1 MRTLALAFCSIAF
14 VACGGA
20 EGAEG
25 FARFGVSVL
34 APADDIV
41 SKDGPATGDM
51 VNGIVELNDGTAC
64 LTLGGLRFESASLT
78 GGEQDVVFP
87 SSTSKAGNI
96 CVDATAADLQE
107 VVDDPSGYRLAVDL
121 SSGASPGSELEP
133 LDQSR

>member
-1 MRTLALAFCSIAF
+1 MRTLALAVCAIAF

-25 FARFGVSVL
+25 FARFGVSVE

-41 SKDGPATGDM
+41 SKDGPASGDM
-51 VNGIVELNDGTAC
+51 VNGIVELNASDGTAC

-78 GGEQDVVFP
+78 GGEQDIVFP
-87 SSTSKAGNI
+87 RGASNAGNI
-96 CVDATAADLQE
+96 CVDATGADLQE

-121 SSGASPGSELEP
+121 SSGVTSGSELE
-133 LDQSR
+133 QSR